1 MNPTK
6 TKRLTQQEATLQD
19 FRDLTIYQA
28 NGCSAQTSRIF
39 RDDMAGRAIV
49 ATPYG
54 GCYGPAGWIICL
66 NGSPPKCTIVA
77 ENGSDS
83 IICIAC
89 GSARRL
95 GPKQAETVRKFV
107 AVHLQHLTAAVV
119 IAPTVDDGRGHP
131 ST

>member
-1 MNPTK
+1 MNSKETK
-6 TKRLTQQEATLQD
+6 QLTPQEATLQD
-19 FRDLTIYQA
+19 FRDLIIYLA
-28 NGCSAQTSRIF
+28 SGFSAWASRTF
-39 RDDMAGRAIV
+39 REDMAGRAIV

-77 ENGSDS
+77 ESGSDS

-131 ST
+131 CT